1 MKRIYPKQVFEG
13 KFSGWYGK
21 HTYYDLAMQHSK
33 FKRAVGDILLDAE
46 VEMVILHDF
55 SNKKGREPG
64 PHP

>member
-21 HTYYDLAMQHSK
+21 HTYYDLAARHSK
-33 FKRAVGDILLDAE
+33 FKRDSGDILLYDD
-46 VEMVILHDF
+46 VELVILNYF